1 MLFTCLSGFILS
13 QFKLS
18 LSLSFCRNRSDWTH
32 ILRCARIDNSSV
44 SQRLC
49 WRSSRC
55 FCVVLSVLPFCR
67 RCLCRCVKEFRLHT
81 KPRLVF
87 VSVCVSVC
95 MCLYVCVLAFVYV
108 LIWLFWNACVRL
120 PSCQAALLLSFSLLL
135 FRSPTLL
142 RSLATSV
149 TAATGSLA
157 TPSCCAV

>member
-13 QFKLS
+13 QFKLSFS

-81 KPRLVF
+81 KPKLVF
-87 VSVCVSVC
+87 VSVCEC
-95 MCLYVCVLAFVYV
+95 ECLHVPVCVCVC
-108 LIWLFWNACVRL
+108 ACVCLCVNLTILKCLRSPAKLLCCSLSLSNSSAL
-120 PSCQAALLLSFSLLL
+120 PLSCAACQAAWQQ
-135 FRSPTLL
+135 
-142 RSLATSV
+142 V
-149 TAATGSLA
+149 
-157 TPSCCAV
+157 